1 MEETT
6 MESASAA
13 PSNILEQMQSLLDQ
27 HFERQSQQLVER
39 DNVLFKKLEARQIQ
53 REKKWK
59 KDMKDELR
67 TFIKDE
73 LEDVFTTCLDVE
85 KITLRNTMAEY
96 KNSFD
101 TGVQE
106 TAALGAK
113 LHEQVQASLD
123 QHRERVVNEVKR
135 NNEAKFSLLEQKS
148 RIGIKSIVKG
158 LEETCNNMK
167 SNVAVIRS
175 VVGKNEL
182 TCNQINKSVTSL
194 GTNLT
199 SLEEHVLSKVD
210 NENQDDASSYVSP
223 PEDDDESMDSGEE
236 DNSEVDADPEDK
248 EGDGIAN
255 PNDEP
260 KRKKRKRSKKTKITK
275 PPRGYYRKSDDDN
288 WREKYGKLLDYCTN
302 QVEYTNSE
310 NYKEI
315 LNDLVPEYKL
325 GNWAQNQR
333 SAYQRNAYTSK
344 RYPSGRN
351 VVGLSSERV
360 ALLEKVPGWKW
371 KW

>member
-1 MEETT
+1 MFDR
-6 MESASAA
+6 
-13 PSNILEQMQSLLDQ
+13 N
-27 HFERQSQQLVER
+27 FERQR
-39 DNVLFKKLEARQIQ
+39 KH
-53 REKKWK
+53 EKKWK

-106 TAALGAK
+106 LTTVMSRYENSFDRSVQGMAAVCKEKEVEIGDK
-113 LHEQVQASLD
+113 LHQQVQASLD
-123 QHRERVVNEVKR
+123 QHHERVVNEVKR
-135 NNEAKFSLLEQKS
+135 SIEATFSLLERKS
-148 RIGIKSIVKG
+148 RVGIKSIVKG
-158 LEETCNNMK
+158 LEETCSKMK
-167 SNVAVIRS
+167 TNVAVIRS

-351 VVGLSSERV
+351 VVGISPERM
-360 ALLEKVPGWKW
+360 ALLEEVPGWKW
-371 KW
+371 KWSQP